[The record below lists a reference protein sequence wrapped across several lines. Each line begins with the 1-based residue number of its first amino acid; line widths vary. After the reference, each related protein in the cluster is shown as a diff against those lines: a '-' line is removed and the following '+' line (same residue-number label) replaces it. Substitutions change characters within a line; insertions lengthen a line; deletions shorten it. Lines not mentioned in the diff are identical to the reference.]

1 MQDMPMMPHFGGGRR
16 RERGREEGKP
26 PRRERSLAEISV
38 TVWLTPENASFQV
51 KNGLLYMQLEGEEQ
65 RVTLCRQFPMDMLWE
80 FISVMNEEEQEL
92 GIIRSL
98 EVFGEDTRQ
107 LLTSELEKRYYVQ
120 RIKRILSVKE
130 QFGFSYWRVQTEE
143 GEIRFTLRDTFRSI
157 SSVNKS
163 RVFFSD
169 VQGNRFEVERIEDL
183 DPKSRRKLELYL

>member
-1 MQDMPMMPHFGGGRR
+1 MREMPMIPHSGGGRR
-16 RERGREEGKP
+16 GGRGSGEGRP

-38 TVWLTPENASFQV
+38 TVWLTPENASFQL
-51 KNGLLYMQLEGEEQ
+51 KNGLLYMQLDGKEQ
-65 RVTLCRQFPMDMLWE
+65 RVALCRQFPMDMLWE
-80 FISVMNEEEQEL
+80 FISVLNEEEQEL
-92 GIIRSL
+92 GIIRALSSF
-98 EVFGEDTRQ
+98 EEDTRG
-107 LLTSELEKRYYVQ
+107 LLESELEKRYYIQ

-143 GEIRFTLRDTFRSI
+143 GEVRFTLRDTFRSI